1 MAAMEKRLHGK
12 VKIESLRNHSA
23 EVVRQLQQLLASG
36 ADARKDPHHKDFYE
50 IEDAGRVFYTYV
62 SPVSGEVRLMAVWRA
77 SSAPEVVR
85 AARACCAA

>member
-1 MAAMEKRLHGK
+1 MKKRLHGK
-12 VKIESLRNHSA
+12 VIIESLRNHST
-23 EVVRQLQQLLASG
+23 EDVHHLQQLLASG

-62 SPVSGEVRLMAVWRA
+62 SPVNGEVRLMAVWLA
-77 SSAPEVVR
+77 NSTPEAVH